1 MLTGVSVTYS
11 KTALI
16 VLVPPSITKHTTGV
30 LEWVTAKLEN
40 LIYFHAYY
48 HYFMVARQVV

>member
-30 LEWVTAKLEN
+30 LEWVTEKLEN
-40 LIYFHAYY
+40 LIYFNDIPQYLHA
-48 HYFMVARQVV
+48 